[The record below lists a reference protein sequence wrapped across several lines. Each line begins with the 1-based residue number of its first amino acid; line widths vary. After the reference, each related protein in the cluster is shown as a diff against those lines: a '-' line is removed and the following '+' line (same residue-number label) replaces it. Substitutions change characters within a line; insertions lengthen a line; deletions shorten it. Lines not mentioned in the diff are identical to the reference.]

1 MKKINKKR
9 FLIAITT
16 IIISLALI
24 IGTVIFANGLKEKG
38 LASLFTTNLYEEA
51 FEVNERDINI
61 ITVMEITVI
70 VGILGMTIAQ
80 LQANAELLKVEIEE
94 RRMLNAY
101 ICK

>member
-1 MKKINKKR
+1 MKRINKKR
-9 FLIAITT
+9 FAIAMLTLITSIILIA
-16 IIISLALI
+16 
-24 IGTVIFANGLKEKG
+24 GTVIFANDLKEKG

>member
-24 IGTVIFANGLKEKG
+24 IGTIIFANDLKEKG

-51 FEVNERDINI
+51 FEVNERDII
-61 ITVMEITVI
+61 VITGMEITVI
-70 VGILGMTIAQ
+70 AGILGMTIAQ
-80 LQANAELLKVEIEE
+80 LQENAELLRLEIEE
-94 RRMLNAY
+94 RRMLDAY
-101 ICK
+101 CK

>member
-24 IGTVIFANGLKEKG
+24 IETVIFANGLKEKG

-51 FEVNERDINI
+51 FEANERDINFITGMEVLVI
-61 ITVMEITVI
+61 I
-70 VGILGMTIAQ
+70 GILGMASAK
-80 LQANAELLKVEIEE
+80 LEENAELLKLEIEE
-94 RRMLNAY
+94 RRMLDAY
-101 ICK
+101 MCK

>member
-24 IGTVIFANGLKEKG
+24 VGTIIFANGLKEKG
-38 LASLFTTNLYEEA
+38 LASLFTTDLYEEA

-61 ITVMEITVI
+61 ITVMEVTVI

-80 LQANAELLKVEIEE
+80 LQANAELLKAEIEE
-94 RRMLNAY
+94 RRILNAY
-101 ICK
+101 CK

>member
-24 IGTVIFANGLKEKG
+24 IGTIIFANDLKEKG

-61 ITVMEITVI
+61 ITVMEVTVI

-94 RRMLNAY
+94 RRMLDAY
-101 ICK
+101 MCK

>member
-16 IIISLALI
+16 IITSLALI
-24 IGTVIFANGLKEKG
+24 IGTIIFANDLKEKG

-51 FEVNERDINI
+51 FEVNERDINF

-70 VGILGMTIAQ
+70 VGILGMASAK
-80 LQANAELLKVEIEE
+80 LEENAELLKVEIEE

-101 ICK
+101 CK

>member
-24 IGTVIFANGLKEKG
+24 IGTIIFANDLKEKG

-61 ITVMEITVI
+61 ITVMEVTVI

-94 RRMLNAY
+94 RRMLDARLSE
-101 ICK
+101 